1 MRIVL
6 ASIEYKCT
14 VLVRFNSVS
23 GSMSDKTFF
32 IRHLCSHFDTPTSF
46 FYCAS
51 YVGTNM
57 SWGEFR
63 MNEDVALSK

>member
-1 MRIVL
+1 MWIVP
-6 ASIEYKCT
+6 ASIEYKFT

-23 GSMSDKTFF
+23 GSISDKTCF
-32 IRHLCSHFDTPTSF
+32 IHDLCSHFETPTSF

-57 SWGEFR
+57 NWGEFR
-63 MNEDVALSK
+63 MSEDVVLSK